1 MGQMTGM
8 PMDAVWWA
16 LALGAC
22 YGGNGTMIGATPNLV
37 VANIGS
43 LHGLRFTFVGIPEAR
58 FPTHDFEHNLSPY
71 ISICGLLY
79 VLRRLAQRKRPYKCI
94 WI

>member
-1 MGQMTGM
+1 M

-43 LHGLRFTFVGIPEAR
+43 LHGLRFTFVEYLKLG
-58 FPTHDFEHNLSPY
+58 FPLMILSIILAHIY
-71 ISICGLLY
+71 LY
-79 VLRRLAQRKRPYKCI
+79 VVYFMF
-94 WI
+94 